1 MILITQTNAPL
12 STICSE
18 FYLSTVSYTSTVV
31 TDKWPTN
38 INYTWGTINVA
49 PMEYIK
55 RK

>member
-18 FYLSTVSYTSTVV
+18 FYLSTVSYTSAVV
-31 TDKWPTN
+31 IDGVLRN
-38 INYTWGTINVA
+38 INYMWGTINVP